1 MTDADGPDDA
11 TLRRWL
17 LQQLSDADAQA
28 LDERLLR
35 DDAFAARLADA
46 ETDLIDDAARGRLDA
61 ADAVAFERHRL
72 VDARTRER
80 LRAARA
86 FARLRAE
93 SPATVPR
100 WRRSHTLGIAA
111 AAMLAAVAI
120 LLPVRHTAPPS
131 EAALPTVALLAD
143 VSRSG
148 GAVVH
153 VAAATTAIRL
163 QVEVNDATR
172 RYALAFDTDGRR
184 VPLAQDLV
192 PRETGG
198 LVYVETR
205 VAAALLRP
213 GRQRLVL
220 LAASGEIER
229 DWQLDIGS
237 DATSVR

>member
-1 MTDADGPDDA
+1 MTDADSPDDA

-17 LQQLSDADAQA
+17 LQQLPDADAQA

-80 LRAARA
+80 LQAARA
-86 FARLRAE
+86 FARLRDE
-93 SPATVPR
+93 TPATVPR
-100 WRRSHTLGIAA
+100 WRRHTLGIAA

-120 LLPVRHTAPPS
+120 LLPVRRTAPPS

-205 VAAALLRP
+205 VDAALLRP
-213 GRQRLVL
+213 GRQRLLL
-220 LAASGEIER
+220 LAAPGEIER
-229 DWQLDIGS
+229 DWQLDVGS
-237 DATSVR
+237 DAASVR